1 MKTNI
6 LKYTLAIAGIL
17 SFSSCAKDFLEQKNT
32 YQISQDNFFDN
43 DEAVSQAVM
52 PLYSYVWYDFNDKFY
67 YGMGDGRANN
77 ITAQYSDYLYPY
89 TNFTETGLSIGLT
102 EAWGSLYSV
111 VAQANNTIINIAN
124 HSSANVSETAKLQGI
139 AEARFMRG
147 LAYWYISSLW
157 GCAVIYNDTQ
167 SLVNNYVVSPNPG
180 IDGIEY
186 AIRDMEY
193 AAVHL
198 PAASP
203 ATGRINK
210 YAAYAMLSRFYLSMA
225 GLTTSGRYDGTN
237 VATDKNRGT
246 RNEYYLDA
254 AKKAAAL
261 VIEQG
266 PYQLA
271 DTYAELF
278 AAFTFNNN
286 SESIFQLQFQ
296 AGAEGGLAQSMTRF
310 LAWSTQVNQGNS
322 WGGSTFCSYDLWEE
336 FKEYEDP
343 TLGTKIDDAIRRHNC
358 VASYGETYPEL
369 SANPEKPYIYGET
382 ESPGDQGA
390 NIKKYVIGTNAV
402 NGFAMNNN
410 SGINTYMMRLAEVYL
425 NYAEAVLGNNA
436 TTTDATALKY
446 INELR
451 TRAGV
456 PTKNSLTFED
466 IRHEFRLETAFEGL
480 YWYFLVRRGY
490 YQQQEMVNYV
500 NNQYRNAS
508 YFNLKK
514 VGDTF
519 INMEAFG
526 KGQVYVNGHALGRFW
541 QIGPQQTL
549 YLPGCWLKKGKNE
562 VIVLD
567 VVGPKGEAGKPGSTV
582 APTAFCQDHPELDKL
597 NLEKSNKHN
606 EPGHRMDLNSETP
619 VLKGEFKAGN
629 GWQTIKLDK
638 PVTGR
643 YFAIQAESSQ
653 SGDSQIAIAEVYLQD
668 AQGNRIDRNNWVAY
682 YADSEKGNSTLDKM
696 FDLQESTYWQTE
708 KGANFP
714 HLGIVD
720 MGKEVTIS
728 AFEYLPR
735 AEQGA
740 PGSVKG
746 FKLYVRK

>member
-6 LKYTLAIAGIL
+6 LKYTLVLAGML
-17 SFSSCAKDFLEQKNT
+17 SFTGCANDFLEQKNT

-111 VAQANNTIINIAN
+111 VAQANNTINNIAN
-124 HSSANVSETAKLQGI
+124 HSSSNVSETAKLQGI

-237 VATDKNRGT
+237 AATDKNRGT

-254 AKKAAAL
+254 AKKAAAI

-278 AAFTFNNN
+278 AASTFNNN

-343 TLGTKIDDAIRRHNC
+343 TLGTKVDDAIRRHNC

-382 ESPGDQGA
+382 ESPGNQGA

-446 INELR
+446 FNELR

-456 PTKNSLTFED
+456 PTKNSLSFED

-480 YWYFLVRRGY
+480 YWYFIVRRGY
-490 YQQQEMVNYV
+490 YQQQEMVNYI

-508 YFNLKK
+508 YFKSSTHEYVLSEDYTAPGPSVATATAKNLTLPIA
-514 VGDTF
+514 DTDQTK
-519 INMEAFG
+519 NPLLKPDG
-526 KGQVYVNGHALGRFW
+526 NG
-541 QIGPQQTL
+541 
-549 YLPGCWLKKGKNE
+549 N
-562 VIVLD
+562 IV
-567 VVGPKGEAGKPGSTV
+567 TV
-582 APTAFCQDHPELDKL
+582 AYQF
-597 NLEKSNKHN
+597 
-606 EPGHRMDLNSETP
+606 
-619 VLKGEFKAGN
+619 
-629 GWQTIKLDK
+629 
-638 PVTGR
+638 
-643 YFAIQAESSQ
+643 
-653 SGDSQIAIAEVYLQD
+653 
-668 AQGNRIDRNNWVAY
+668 GNREVED
-682 YADSEKGNSTLDKM
+682 T
-696 FDLQESTYWQTE
+696 DL
-708 KGANFP
+708 
-714 HLGIVD
+714 
-720 MGKEVTIS
+720 
-728 AFEYLPR
+728 
-735 AEQGA
+735 
-740 PGSVKG
+740 
-746 FKLYVRK
+746 FK

>member
-6 LKYTLAIAGIL
+6 LKYTLALAGML
-17 SFSSCAKDFLEQKNT
+17 SFTGCANDFLEQKNT

-77 ITAQYSDYLYPY
+77 ITAQYSEYIYPY
-89 TNFTETGLSIGLT
+89 TNFTETGLSSGLT
-102 EAWGSLYSV
+102 EAWGALYSV
-111 VAQANNTIINIAN
+111 VAQANNTINNIAN
-124 HSSANVSETAKLQGI
+124 NSTANVSETAKIQGI

-157 GCAVIYNDTQ
+157 GCAVIYNNTQ
-167 SLVNNYVVSPNPG
+167 DLVNNYVVSPNPVA
-180 IDGIEY
+180 DGIEF

-198 PAASP
+198 PSASP
-203 ATGRINK
+203 ATGRVNK

-225 GLTTSGRYDGTN
+225 GLTTSGRYDGSN
-237 VATDKNRGT
+237 VATDANRGT

-254 AKKAAAL
+254 AKKAAAV
-261 VIEQG
+261 VIEEG
-266 PYQLA
+266 PYKLV

-278 AAFTFNNN
+278 AASTFNNN
-286 SESIFQLQFQ
+286 SESVFQLQFQ

-322 WGGSTFCSYDLWEE
+322 WGGSTYCSYDLWEE

-343 TLGTKIDDAIRRHNC
+343 TLGTKVDDAIRRHNC

-382 ESPGDQGA
+382 ESPGNQGA

-508 YFNLKK
+508 YFKKSTHEYVLSEDYTAPGPSVATATAKNLTLPIA
-514 VGDTF
+514 DTD
-519 INMEAFG
+519 
-526 KGQVYVNGHALGRFW
+526 
-541 QIGPQQTL
+541 QTKNPL
-549 YLPGCWLKKGKNE
+549 LKP
-562 VIVLD
+562 D
-567 VVGPKGEAGKPGSTV
+567 GSGNITTV
-582 APTAFCQDHPELDKL
+582 AYQF
-597 NLEKSNKHN
+597 
-606 EPGHRMDLNSETP
+606 
-619 VLKGEFKAGN
+619 
-629 GWQTIKLDK
+629 
-638 PVTGR
+638 
-643 YFAIQAESSQ
+643 
-653 SGDSQIAIAEVYLQD
+653 
-668 AQGNRIDRNNWVAY
+668 GNREVED
-682 YADSEKGNSTLDKM
+682 T
-696 FDLQESTYWQTE
+696 DL
-708 KGANFP
+708 
-714 HLGIVD
+714 
-720 MGKEVTIS
+720 
-728 AFEYLPR
+728 
-735 AEQGA
+735 
-740 PGSVKG
+740 
-746 FKLYVRK
+746 FK

>member
-77 ITAQYSDYLYPY
+77 ITAQYSDYVYPY
-89 TNFTETGLSIGLT
+89 TNFTETGLSTGLT
-102 EAWGSLYSV
+102 EAWGALYSV
-111 VAQANNTIINIAN
+111 VAQANNTINNIAN
-124 HSSANVSETAKLQGI
+124 NSTANVSETAKIQGI

-157 GCAVIYNDTQ
+157 GCAVIYNNTQ
-167 SLVNNYVVSPNPG
+167 DLVNNYVVSPSPVA
-180 IDGIEY
+180 DGIEF

-198 PAASP
+198 PSASP
-203 ATGRINK
+203 ATGRVNK

-225 GLTTSGRYDGTN
+225 GLTTSGRYDGSN
-237 VATDKNRGT
+237 VATDANRGT

-254 AKKAAAL
+254 AKKAAAV
-261 VIEQG
+261 VIEKG
-266 PYQLA
+266 PYKLA

-278 AAFTFNNN
+278 AASTFNNN

-296 AGAEGGLAQSMTRF
+296 AGAEDGLAQSMTRF

-322 WGGSTFCSYDLWEE
+322 WGGSTYCSYDLWEE
-336 FKEYEDP
+336 FKEYEDQ
-343 TLGTKIDDAIRRHNC
+343 TLGTKVDDAIRRHNC

-369 SANPEKPYIYGET
+369 SANPEKPYIDGET
-382 ESPGDQGA
+382 ESPGNQGA

-508 YFNLKK
+508 YFKKSTHEYVLSEDYTAPGPSVATATAKNLTLPIA
-514 VGDTF
+514 DTD
-519 INMEAFG
+519 
-526 KGQVYVNGHALGRFW
+526 
-541 QIGPQQTL
+541 QTKNPL
-549 YLPGCWLKKGKNE
+549 LKP
-562 VIVLD
+562 D
-567 VVGPKGEAGKPGSTV
+567 GSGNITTV
-582 APTAFCQDHPELDKL
+582 AYQF
-597 NLEKSNKHN
+597 
-606 EPGHRMDLNSETP
+606 
-619 VLKGEFKAGN
+619 
-629 GWQTIKLDK
+629 
-638 PVTGR
+638 
-643 YFAIQAESSQ
+643 
-653 SGDSQIAIAEVYLQD
+653 
-668 AQGNRIDRNNWVAY
+668 GNREVED
-682 YADSEKGNSTLDKM
+682 T
-696 FDLQESTYWQTE
+696 DL
-708 KGANFP
+708 
-714 HLGIVD
+714 
-720 MGKEVTIS
+720 
-728 AFEYLPR
+728 
-735 AEQGA
+735 
-740 PGSVKG
+740 
-746 FKLYVRK
+746 FK